1 MTRII
6 GNLKEGL
13 LFVMS
18 APAGTGKT
26 TLTQMLCEEF
36 SCIKESISCTTRSPR
51 HGEINGQ
58 HYHFL
63 SEKDFKEKI
72 KKNEFLEYAEV
83 FGHLYGTLKSS
94 VETQRQQGCHVILV
108 IDTQGALKLKEKV
121 KASSIFISPP
131 NLEELKERLERRKTE
146 SYETIEKRLA
156 WAKEELKMISY
167 YDYHIVNDN
176 LIVAYDALRSI
187 IIAEEHKIHKGD
199 I

>member
-26 TLTQMLCEEF
+26 TLAQMLCEEF
-36 SCIKESISCTTRSPR
+36 CCIKESISCTTRPPR
-51 HGEINGQ
+51 HGEIDGQ

-63 SEKDFKEKI
+63 TEKDFKAKI

-83 FGHLYGTLKSS
+83 FGHFYGTLKATVDADRKKGS
-94 VETQRQQGCHVILV
+94 HVILV
-108 IDTQGALKLKEKV
+108 IDTQGALQLKEKV
-121 KASSIFISPP
+121 KGSFIFLSPP
-131 NLEELKERLERRKTE
+131 NLEELKERLHRRKTE
-146 SYETIEKRLA
+146 TEESIEKRLS
-156 WAKEELKMISY
+156 WAREELKMIEH

-187 IIAEEHKIHKGD
+187 IIAEEHRINKGD